1 MKLFSLARLS
11 FTLLTSSVI
20 LASAAA
26 PVESAE
32 TELLVLTPDNFES
45 TISEGVWFVEH
56 FSPYCG
62 HCRNFAP
69 TWKQLVEQT
78 ESKPDPGIHLAQV
91 NCAVNGDLCRKNG
104 IDGYPQMNLYRNG
117 KYVETFKKSRTI
129 EILTAYLDA
138 HAEPRAPPPPPPPPA
153 ATATAEPPAI
163 EKVEHVEEKVYKPDV
178 NPHGTV
184 LSLDE
189 KTFPGAVD
197 KGGVFVKFFAPCGHC
212 KKLAPT
218 WTQLAA
224 DMRNTLEIA
233 EVNCE
238 THGGL
243 CKKEGVLG
251 YPMLFYY
258 GGKGTKTE
266 YTGGRKIDQL
276 KAFANKVSGPGV
288 QELKFGELEAKATE
302 HPVLYLLLHAPTDRA
317 IYNQVIEASHILF
330 GSPPLYTSTA
340 STFYDHFNLKPGT
353 AALIALK
360 DNEPNVP
367 AAIYPI
373 PRPVSTADERQA
385 LVDWLL
391 RHRLPT
397 ALELDSDN
405 FQDVMAAPH
414 KPLVVV
420 VAAPAPD
427 LPRAAREVGALA
439 RQWRDAREAAPVV
452 FAWMDADKWGKWLKG
467 MYGVVPVE
475 GGPLQAVVANHT
487 GLVYYDTDQF
497 GESIQLTPASLF
509 PAINGAAKGT
519 IPYKHSENVVE
530 RLARYLNNK
539 LVSVETYISENPW
552 YTASYVVVALG
563 VLGLGLKRLLADT
576 EDSREGGYLRKEGRL
591 D

>member
-20 LASAAA
+20 LASAAD
-26 PVESAE
+26 PVESTE
-32 TELLVLTPDNFES
+32 TELLVLTPDNFGS
-45 TISEGVWFVEH
+45 TISEGVWFVKH

-104 IDGYPQMNLYRNG
+104 IDGYPRMNLYRNG
-117 KYVETFKKSRTI
+117 KYVETFKKSHTI
-129 EILTAYLDA
+129 EILTA
-138 HAEPRAPPPPPPPPA
+138 
-153 ATATAEPPAI
+153 TPAI
-163 EKVEHVEEKVYKPDV
+163 EKGEHVEKVCEPDV
-178 NPHGTV
+178 NSHGTV

-189 KTFPGAVD
+189 KTFPRAAD
-197 KGGVFVKFFAPCGHC
+197 EGGVFIKFFAPRSGHC
-212 KKLAPT
+212 KKLTPT
-218 WTQLAA
+218 WVQLAA
-224 DMRNTLEIA
+224 DMRKALEIA
-233 EVNCE
+233 EVNCG
-238 THGGL
+238 THDGW
-243 CKKEGVLG
+243 CKKEGVSG

-266 YTGGRKIDQL
+266 YTDGRKIDQL

-288 QELKFGELEAKATE
+288 QELGFGELEAKVAE
-302 HPVLYLLLHAPTDRA
+302 HP
-317 IYNQVIEASHILF
+317 NQVIEASHILI

-340 STFYDHFNLKPGT
+340 STFYDHFNLEPGT
-353 AALIALK
+353 AALVVLK

-385 LVDWLL
+385 LVDWLFCY
-391 RHRLPT
+391 RLPT
-397 ALELDSDN
+397 VLELDSDN

-414 KPLVVV
+414 KPLVV
-420 VAAPAPD
+420 AAPAPD

-439 RQWRDAREAAPVV
+439 QQWHDACEAAPVV
-452 FAWMDADKWGKWLKG
+452 FVWMDADKWGKWRKG

-497 GESIQLTPASLF
+497 GERIQLTPASLF

-519 IPYKHSENVVE
+519 IPYKHCENVVE
-530 RLARYLNNK
+530 RLARYLINK
-539 LVSVETYISENPW
+539 LVSVETYVSENPW
-552 YTASYVVVALG
+552 YTASYAVVALG
-563 VLGLGLKRLLADT
+563 VLGLGLKHLIADRD
-576 EDSREGGYLRKEGRL
+576 DSREGGYLRKQGRL